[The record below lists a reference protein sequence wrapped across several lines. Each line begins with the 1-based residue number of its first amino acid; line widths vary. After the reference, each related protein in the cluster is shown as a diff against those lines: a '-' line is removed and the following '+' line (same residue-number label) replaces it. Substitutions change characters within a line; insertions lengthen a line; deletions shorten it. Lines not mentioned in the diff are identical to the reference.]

1 MHNDN
6 YYKHAGNYHLNPRV
20 ARLGSAGYWEKIEVC
35 RVEKLQGIKEKFCE
49 VNTQVDP
56 DFINL
61 FGTDTPPSDT
71 YLLHYAPGWDKNP
84 YSTPVLLIHGAG
96 LDASSF
102 TNIYHLGYK
111 GLQQRL
117 VERGHRVFA
126 ITFPHSH
133 GDNFIQ
139 AEIIADAIQRIKEIS
154 NASQIDLIAHSKGGI
169 AARIYLSQLAAAP
182 YQGEVRR
189 FIMLGVPN
197 LGTDYAFRNPTISYL
212 IFMAGGNGVIAWDKI
227 IYLGNMIDITPRS
240 IYHDGCFPGQSQ
252 ILYPWDDIYPLD
264 ATQQDWWTTYYGGTG
279 FISHSRGIKAAM
291 QDGGFLIDKL
301 ENKGLSPD
309 IEISVLA
316 GSSNFMGIIPIQTAA
331 MSDGIVFVDSALN
344 TEGMTKNG
352 AKILEK
358 TIMPVNHIELL
369 YLKDVALWVHKQLT
383 S

>member
-1 MHNDN
+1 MYNDN
-6 YYKHAGNYHLNPRV
+6 YYKHAGNYHLNPRIPG
-20 ARLGSAGYWEKIEVC
+20 RGSACYWEKIEV
-35 RVEKLQGIKEKFCE
+35 RKVEKLKGVRERFCE

-61 FGTDTPPSDT
+61 FGSDTPSSDT
-71 YLLHYAPGWDKNP
+71 YLLHYAPGWDKNKLNP
-84 YSTPVLLIHGAG
+84 PVLLIHGAG

-102 TNIYHLGYK
+102 TNIYNLGYK

-139 AEIIADAIQRIKEIS
+139 AEIIADAVK
-154 NASQIDLIAHSKGGI
+154 QINKICQTHKLDLVAHSKGGI
-169 AARIYLSQLAAAP
+169 AARIYLSNLASTP
-182 YQGEVRR
+182 YRGDVRR

-252 ILYPWDDIYPLD
+252 ILYRWDDIYPLD
-264 ATQQDWWTTYYGGTG
+264 TTQQDWWTTYYGGTG
-279 FISHSRGIKAAM
+279 FISHSRGIKAAIK
-291 QDGGFLIDKL
+291 DGGFLIDKL
-301 ENKGLSPD
+301 ESRGISPD
-309 IEISVLA
+309 IEIAVLA
-316 GSSNFMGIIPIQTAA
+316 GNNNFMGVIPIQTAV

-344 TEGMTKNG
+344 TEGMAKNG
-352 AKILEK
+352 AKVLEK
-358 TIMPVNHIELL
+358 TVMPVNHIELL
-369 YLKDVALWVHKQLT
+369 YLKNVASWVHKQLT
-383 S
+383 A